1 MQDLKERFDKLV
13 KKVDKKIEEFRL
25 LRDIVNVETE
35 SPEMLSDK
43 GIKTLNILDDMVSLY
58 KDAVQLSKDARD
70 WIRKEEAL
78 FQIETKMEKQKNS
91 KYRVTDKELD
101 RFSNADDRIF
111 TKKLLVNQIEAEEK
125 RIEQEIINMR
135 EFINLLKKGVEA
147 KKNLERDYQ
156 KISL

>member
-13 KKVDKKIEEFRL
+13 KRVDGKIEEFRL
-25 LRDIVNVETE
+25 LRDIVNVEAE

-78 FQIETKMEKQKNS
+78 FQIAKHMKEQKES
-91 KYRVTDKELD
+91 KYKITDATLN
-101 RFSNADDRIF
+101 RFSNADDEIF
-111 TKKLLVNQIEAEEK
+111 EKKILVNQIEAEEK